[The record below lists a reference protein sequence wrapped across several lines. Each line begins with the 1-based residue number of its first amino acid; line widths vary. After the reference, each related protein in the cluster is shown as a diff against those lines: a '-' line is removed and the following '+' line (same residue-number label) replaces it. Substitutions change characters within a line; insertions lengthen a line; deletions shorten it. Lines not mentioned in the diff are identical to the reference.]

1 MKYNII
7 SAVRNQSTIT
17 TVVKVENEGVEEFVT
32 ISHFNP
38 SSIEVI
44 HENITNRILSDINQ
58 KNAERICD
66 EVLLKIE
73 LNTDIEI

>member
-17 TVVKVENEGVEEFVT
+17 TVVKVQNNGVEEFVT
-32 ISHFNP
+32 INHFSP
-38 SSIEVI
+38 ITVVTI
-44 HENITNRILSDINQ
+44 HENIVNRILSDINQ
-58 KNAERICD
+58 KNSERICD
-66 EVLLKIE
+66 QLLNEIE